1 MNRRFEIPMNRKLL
15 AAVVAGGIVTGCA
28 FEPGAPQSQ
37 SSGLDTSRQY
47 AAAQSDSDQY
57 GSGQFDS
64 IRHAGPQLAVT
75 ADIYSDQLADASIDE
90 PNDPLETFNR
100 FVFAINETLDVFI
113 FKPLAA
119 TYRFLVPPVVR
130 DSFRNFIRNV
140 ETPVVLINDL
150 LQGEGYRAEATMA
163 RFMINTTVGV
173 AGFADVA
180 SDSGWDYHD
189 EDFGQT
195 LGTWGAGPGPY
206 LVLPLL
212 GPSNVR
218 DGIGKLVDKF
228 FSPLTYLGHFYDEA
242 DTASLAVTAVSGID
256 FRSRNI
262 ETLEELQRD
271 AVDFYARIRSV
282 YLQKRVDE
290 INNGEIR
297 DDLPTPGLSLGETEQ
312 VSGAN

>member
-1 MNRRFEIPMNRKLL
+1 MNGRFEIPMIKKLL
-15 AAVVAGGIVTGCA
+15 AAVVAGGLLAGCA
-28 FEPGAPQSQ
+28 FEPSAPESQ

-47 AAAQSDSDQY
+47 ASAQYDDTA
-57 GSGQFDS
+57 QFDLV
-64 IRHAGPQLAVT
+64 RHTGPQLAAN

-100 FVFAINETLDVFI
+100 FVFAINETLDVFV
-113 FKPLAA
+113 FKPIAA

-150 LQGEGYRAEATMA
+150 LQGETYRAEATMA

-180 SDSGWDYHD
+180 SDSGWDYHS

-206 LVLPLL
+206 LVLPIL
-212 GPSNVR
+212 GPSNLR
-218 DGIGKLVDKF
+218 DGFGRLVDKF
-228 FSPLTYLGHFYDEA
+228 FDPLTYLGFVYDEA
-242 DTASLAVTAVSGID
+242 NVASLAVTAVGGID
-256 FRSRNI
+256 LRSRNI

-282 YLQKRVDE
+282 YLQRRVDE

-297 DDLPTPGLSLGETEQ
+297 DDLPTPGLSQGESDQ